1 MPLLRVGTPKE
12 SYSTAVLS
20 SFPWHK
26 LRCNQVH
33 KEVLPAVSDA
43 WHFNFSF
50 VNTVWLARNTANTS
64 LAWSRPCWSQRRLL
78 HWRGFPSAHAQ
89 CRWSGSPWHP
99 QLQQISNFREQ
110 RTFTTSQTCQLHLSI
125 LLQEKKK
132 KEFCKNK
139 FPLAFENHFCY
150 PSSLI
155 KIYHSNFRIALHA
168 RKVKC
173 LPPFLLFAFWEWF
186 HE

>member
-1 MPLLRVGTPKE
+1 MPDTLISASLTQSGWPETQQTPPWLDPDLAGVRGDRFIGEVSQVLMHSAGEVDLLDTL
-12 SYSTAVLS
+12 SYSRSAISESRGL
-20 SFPWHK
+20 
-26 LRCNQVH
+26 
-33 KEVLPAVSDA
+33 LPPGKPASC
-43 WHFNFSF
+43 
-50 VNTVWLARNTANTS
+50 T
-64 LAWSRPCWSQRRLL
+64 C
-78 HWRGFPSAHAQ
+78 PSC
-89 CRWSGSPWHP
+89 CRK
-99 QLQQISNFREQ
+99 
-110 RTFTTSQTCQLHLSI
+110 
-125 LLQEKKK
+125 KKK

-173 LPPFLLFAFWEWF
+173 LPLFLLFAFWEWF